1 MLAIDGGGIRGVIA
15 VEILGEIERMLRE
28 QTGNP
33 DLRLSDWF
41 HFISGCSTG
50 AIIATGLSMG
60 MTVDELRGIYVN
72 AGPAMFRHAGWWTR
86 IFFHRYVHRELA
98 LIM

>member
-1 MLAIDGGGIRGVIA
+1 MTSAPPADSSHLQSLLASPGKKRMLAIDGGGIRGVIA
-15 VEILGEIERMLRE
+15 VEILGEIERILRE

-33 DLRLSDWF
+33 ELRLADWF

-60 MTVDELRGIYVN
+60 MTVDELRGI
-72 AGPAMFRHAGWWTR
+72 
-86 IFFHRYVHRELA
+86 
-98 LIM
+98 